1 MLEEIKKEIEQVVEG
16 YCDGTYQG
24 LSHGHLIEYFGEGSN
39 KTPQTLAD
47 EIMVVIKRHLT
58 KRVPD
63 AVDSATSQALSPQ
76 SGESTPE
83 VNPAATQRR

>member
-1 MLEEIKKEIEQVVEG
+1 MLEEIRKEIEQVVEG

-47 EIMVVIKRHLT
+47 EIMVVIERHLT
-58 KRVPD
+58 KR
-63 AVDSATSQALSPQ
+63 
-76 SGESTPE
+76 
-83 VNPAATQRR
+83 AADLRQRARLKKLKFYGANR